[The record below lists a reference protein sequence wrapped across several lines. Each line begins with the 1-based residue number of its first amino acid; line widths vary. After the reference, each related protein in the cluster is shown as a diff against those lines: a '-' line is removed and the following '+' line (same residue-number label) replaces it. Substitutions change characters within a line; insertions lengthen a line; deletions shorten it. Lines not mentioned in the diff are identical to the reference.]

1 RLRGRV
7 TKLAGMKHVPS
18 IVRPRPGPALRR
30 IEGFTLVELM
40 MVVAI
45 VAVLMTLAAPGYQA
59 FLLRRGVQVAMD
71 ALVEDLRYAR
81 SEALTRSGRVSV
93 CSSLDGAVCA
103 SPPDWLA
110 GWIVFADAD
119 GNGAVDAGDRVLRAR
134 ESSPYLAALSAPGL
148 RASIVY
154 ESTGW
159 ARAAGRTFTFT
170 PAQSAFDVAA
180 RIVCVSNQ

>member
-1 RLRGRV
+1 
-7 TKLAGMKHVPS
+7 
-18 IVRPRPGPALRR
+18 
-30 IEGFTLVELM
+30 

-45 VAVLMTLAAPGYQA
+45 AAILMTLAAPGYQA

-81 SEALTRSGRVSV
+81 SEAMVRSGRVSV
-93 CSSLDGAVCA
+93 CSSRDGAVCT
-103 SPPDWLA
+103 SPPDWMA
-110 GWIVFADAD
+110 GWIVFADVD
-119 GNGAVDAGDRVLRAR
+119 GNGAVDTEDRVLRVR
-134 ESSPYLAALSAPGL
+134 ESSPYLASLSAPSL

-170 PAQSAFDVAA
+170 PAQPAVGAA
-180 RIVCVSNQ
+180 VRIVCVSNQGRAGMRPEGETKCS